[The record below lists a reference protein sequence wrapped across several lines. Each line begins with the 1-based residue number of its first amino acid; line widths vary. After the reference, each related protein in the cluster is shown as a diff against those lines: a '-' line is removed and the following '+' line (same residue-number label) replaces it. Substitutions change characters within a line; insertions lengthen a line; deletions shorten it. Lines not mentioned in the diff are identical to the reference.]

1 METETTGRT
10 ELPPPG
16 GLMTVREAG
25 AELGVSHMTVHRMI
39 QAGVFRVY
47 QPTERRLWV
56 LAGRDEAQAQ
66 ERKGCFVGVEGRGP
80 PPGRVTWT
88 EEHTRRRDVE

>member
-1 METETTGRT
+1 METETTRRL

-25 AELGVSHMTVHRMI
+25 EELGVSHMTIHRMI

-56 LAGRDEAQAQ
+56 F
-66 ERKGCFVGVEGRGP
+66 K
-80 PPGRVTWT
+80 
-88 EEHTRRRDVE
+88 RDVMKHKRASVKVAI